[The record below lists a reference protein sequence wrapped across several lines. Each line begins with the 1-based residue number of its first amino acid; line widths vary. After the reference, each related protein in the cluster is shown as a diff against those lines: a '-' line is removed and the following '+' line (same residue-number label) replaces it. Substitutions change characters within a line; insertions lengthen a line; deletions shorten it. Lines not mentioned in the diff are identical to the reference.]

1 MNQRINKR
9 IIPDITRDIAEWR
22 SQFHQCPLVLGSA
35 TPSLESYART
45 EKGVYQLL
53 TLPTRVNQQAL
64 PSIDIVDMREELSAG
79 NRSMFSNEL
88 REAIEDRLR
97 KMSKSYYFLIV
108 EICIIYVMSRLWL
121 CTTMSTL

>member
-9 IIPDITRDIAEWR
+9 IIPDITREIFFEWR

-45 EKGVYQLL
+45 EKGVYRLL

-64 PSIDIVDMREELSAG
+64 PSIDIVDMREEFKA
-79 NRSMFSNEL
+79 
-88 REAIEDRLR
+88 AIVRCFQMNYERPLKID
-97 KMSKSYYFLIV
+97 
-108 EICIIYVMSRLWL
+108 YVK
-121 CTTMSTL
+121 

>member
-1 MNQRINKR
+1 MEKSISSMS
-9 IIPDITRDIAEWR
+9 T
-22 SQFHQCPLVLGSA
+22 
-35 TPSLESYART
+35 SLRKCNTKFKSYART

-64 PSIDIVDMREELSAG
+64 PSIDIVDMRELSAG

-108 EICIIYVMSRLWL
+108 EDMHHLCYVEIVVMYH
-121 CTTMSTL
+121 MSTL